1 MTLSPGRSPC
11 TIRPSAGYISGRSDG
26 CGELTSRP
34 KGLDRVGDR
43 GRVPFDALS
52 LLVPVLGPSPS
63 RGPSLPVLAGGPPGT
78 RTLNPPTR
86 RVPAEDE
93 LAPIPITRASNP
105 ELASPTRRSGTRH
118 NTHTERRISRR
129 RRERRTAH
137 TRSWRSTH
145 GSPVMDAAQSLS
157 SMSLWRC
164 EAPRAS
170 PSGQEEAS
178 RSCISCARRGP
189 ASRPARPSARVGRGR

>member
-118 NTHTERRISRR
+118 NTHTERRISRAD
-129 RRERRTAH
+129 EKRRTAH
-137 TRSWRSTH
+137 MRSWRSTH
-145 GSPVMDAAQSLS
+145 RSPVPGGVVMV
-157 SMSLWRC
+157 
-164 EAPRAS
+164 
-170 PSGQEEAS
+170 G
-178 RSCISCARRGP
+178 ARRYVRLPTSDLRGP
-189 ASRPARPSARVGRGR
+189 PRRGWFSAKTRTRLSDRRNCLILASE

>member
-1 MTLSPGRSPC
+1 MHDSPIRRVHQRTLRRVWRTHFPSERTRSC
-11 TIRPSAGYISGRSDG
+11 RRSGTSTFRRS
-26 CGELTSRP
+26 
-34 KGLDRVGDR
+34 
-43 GRVPFDALS
+43 LS